1 MVAFGGLGGLW
12 STSSQKRAHLYDVL
26 SLDMMWVPPSNK
38 PTKSQ
43 RINSSPALH
52 YLASKLTCLQD
63 QNFTAITTKKKIG
76 FQDKGPLTCM
86 GLLAAGTH
94 SALWSWRWP
103 SALWQPLGRLQGPR
117 RSHWAEPVRN
127 REITFIMGQ
136 SKWFRKE
143 PSPSGKQGLL
153 GVSQHNRWL
162 WWRCSM
168 AQLGRKKHQETRFSL
183 KS

>member
-1 MVAFGGLGGLW
+1 
-12 STSSQKRAHLYDVL
+12 
-26 SLDMMWVPPSNK
+26 
-38 PTKSQ
+38 
-43 RINSSPALH
+43 
-52 YLASKLTCLQD
+52 
-63 QNFTAITTKKKIG
+63 
-76 FQDKGPLTCM
+76 M

-103 SALWQPLGRLQGPR
+103 SALWQPLERLQGPR

-162 WWRCSM
+162 RWRCSHGS
-168 AQLGRKKHQETRFSL
+168 ARQEKASGNKVFPKVLISVNTSWLWEDSLSAVHVKLLPLMVPSIEMRASTNKITRCDYLRWFLRRDCTFVLDKYFRSHC
-183 KS
+183 SAFTQWM

>member
-52 YLASKLTCLQD
+52 YLASKLTCLQEIKTL
-63 QNFTAITTKKKIG
+63 QLSQLKKKLDSRIKALSPVWVSLLQELILLFG
-76 FQDKGPLTCM
+76 AGV
-86 GLLAAGTH
+86 GLQLFDN
-94 SALWSWRWP
+94 L
-103 SALWQPLGRLQGPR
+103 LGRLQGPR

-162 WWRCSM
+162 MMKMFPWLS
-168 AQLGRKKHQETRFSL
+168 
-183 KS
+183 

>member
-1 MVAFGGLGGLW
+1 MIHLK
-12 STSSQKRAHLYDVL
+12 SKRAHLYDVL
-26 SLDMMWVPPSNK
+26 SLDMTWVPPSNK

-43 RINSSPALH
+43 RIHSSPALH
-52 YLASKLTCLQD
+52 YLLQVDVLTVRSKL
-63 QNFTAITTKKKIG
+63 TAITTKKTIG
-76 FQDKGPLTCM
+76 FQDKGPLTCR

-94 SALWSWRWP
+94 SALG
-103 SALWQPLGRLQGPR
+103 AGVGLQLFDELLGRLQGPR
-117 RSHWAEPVRN
+117 RSHWAEPARN

-162 WWRCSM
+162 WWRCSH
-168 AQLGRKKHQETRFSL
+168 GFS
-183 KS
+183 